1 MKKQKFSLREEYK
14 QSWEYIKESKKFIW
28 IIVGIFV
35 FFVLV
40 GAFVPMPVE
49 ISNEIFNFMKNMLAQ
64 TEGMSQLQLTWFIF
78 FNNLKSSFFGM
89 IFGVFFGL
97 FSIITSLANG
107 FVVGFVMKLSVD
119 KVGILS
125 LWKILPHGIF
135 ELPAVFIS
143 LGMGLKIGSFIFKKK
158 KLEFLDESLRSSL
171 RVFLLIVIPLLVIA
185 AIIEA
190 GLIALAG

>member
-14 QSWEYIKESKKFIW
+14 QSWNYLKESSKFIW

-35 FFVLV
+35 FFVLI
-40 GAFVPMPVE
+40 GAFVPLPAE
-49 ISNEIFNFMKNMLAQ
+49 ISNEIFSFMKNILAQ

-89 IFGVFFGL
+89 VFGIFLGL
-97 FSIITSLANG
+97 FSIFTSLANG
-107 FVVGFVMKLSVD
+107 FVVGFIMKLSVS
-119 KVGILS
+119 KIGILS

-143 LGMGLKIGSFIFKKK
+143 LGMGLKMGGFIFKKE
-158 KLEFLDESLRSSL
+158 KLNFLNDSLKRSL
-171 RVFLLIVIPLLVIA
+171 KVFLLIVIPLLVIA

-190 GLIALAG
+190 GLIVLTG